1 MENSVRVEIY
11 DQVYHL
17 RGESQEGHAQELAR
31 YVDERMRAVARGQ
44 PYHFKVERADGK
56 KVEWSVNGVV
66 YFTYVDAEPL
76 AGPGHEHFGFNDWEA
91 PVCFDN
97 LKVTPL

>member
-1 MENSVRVEIY
+1 
-11 DQVYHL
+11 
-17 RGESQEGHAQELAR
+17 
-31 YVDERMRAVARGQ
+31 MRAVARGQ

-66 YFTYVDAEPL
+66 YFDLNDAEPL
-76 AGPGHEHFGFNDWEA
+76 AGAGHEHVGFNDWEA

-97 LKVTPL
+97 LKITPL